1 MAATNEEYRRLYME
15 LYELLDRAY
24 MDRYMLEEM
33 LNYNESIRQQKNG
46 IKTRAYYVLG
56 HTFRVLKE
64 DLCLTLWKVYYD
76 TDSRAHTI
84 RKMAYYLHDAAQKN
98 CESKI
103 SKEMEVYKSAIDTIR
118 KQGLAHND
126 KDKSQTYIDLK
137 VLFQILDEIRML
149 FVSMYDRSIDTGVPR
164 MDDNHLR
171 ALKRYCTEGIHLM
184 LYRDEHPVVFRS

>member
-1 MAATNEEYRRLYME
+1 M
-15 LYELLDRAY
+15 
-24 MDRYMLEEM
+24 
-33 LNYNESIRQQKNG
+33 
-46 IKTRAYYVLG
+46 
-56 HTFRVLKE
+56 KE

-84 RKMAYYLHDAAQKN
+84 RKMAHYLHDVAQKN

-103 SKEMEVYKSAIDTIR
+103 SKEMEVYESAIDTIR

-126 KDKSQTYIDLK
+126 KDKSQAYVDLK

-149 FVSMYDRSIDTGVPR
+149 FASMYDRSIDTGVLR

-171 ALKRYCTEGIHLM
+171 ALKRYCTEGLHLM